1 MRGIQVYPKETMLPY
16 WRGGGESGRGGNDD
30 RGSGVVMAVTM
41 IGLVIVVVMSTPET
55 MVSLTSS
62 FHTRGIITDGCYC
75 FSV

>member
-1 MRGIQVYPKETMLPY
+1 MVVRVEEVVLMMEVAAL
-16 WRGGGESGRGGNDD
+16 
-30 RGSGVVMAVTM
+30 VMAAMMV
-41 IGLVIVVVMSTPET
+41 GLVIAVVMSTPET